1 MIFYM
6 IACIAAS
13 YNTPKVLLY
22 IYYMY
27 FTFSLP
33 CATIKPSK
41 RDPAGLQKRT
51 TTHRSTSIELM
62 KEREVFIMKKILDK
76 VSEFFKEYYVSFGER
91 I

>member
-1 MIFYM
+1 
-6 IACIAAS
+6 
-13 YNTPKVLLY
+13 
-22 IYYMY
+22 MY

-41 RDPAGLQKRT
+41 EIRPVSKKEP
-51 TTHRSTSIELM
+51 THYFTSIELM

>member
-1 MIFYM
+1 
-6 IACIAAS
+6 
-13 YNTPKVLLY
+13 
-22 IYYMY
+22 MY

-41 RDPAGLQKRT
+41 RDPAGLIKSLIITPLQSSDRIT
-51 TTHRSTSIELM
+51 
-62 KEREVFIMKKILDK
+62 EREVFIMKKILNK

>member
-1 MIFYM
+1 
-6 IACIAAS
+6 
-13 YNTPKVLLY
+13 
-22 IYYMY
+22 MY

-41 RDPAGLQKRT
+41 RDPAGLQKEP
-51 TTHRSTSIELM
+51 THYFTSIELM